1 MSASPVVAQRIR
13 QLRKSILDSLPSF
26 SGNQFP
32 GSQTGA
38 IFNELLTMARDEKP
52 DDPVLA
58 KFEPLEEEGISCGV
72 DAASLIAMLDQMLV
86 VVEAGS
92 EAPAVSS
99 PPSPASNLLTEE
111 W

>member
-1 MSASPVVAQRIR
+1 MSASPAVARRIR
-13 QLRKSILDSLPSF
+13 HLRKSILDSLPSF

-38 IFNELLTMARDEKP
+38 IFNGLLNMAQEENP
-52 DDPVLA
+52 DDPILS
-58 KFEPLEEEGISCGV
+58 KFEPLDEEGISCGV
-72 DAASLIAMLDQMLV
+72 DAASLIAMLDQILV

-99 PPSPASNLLTEE
+99 PPLPGRDLLTEQ